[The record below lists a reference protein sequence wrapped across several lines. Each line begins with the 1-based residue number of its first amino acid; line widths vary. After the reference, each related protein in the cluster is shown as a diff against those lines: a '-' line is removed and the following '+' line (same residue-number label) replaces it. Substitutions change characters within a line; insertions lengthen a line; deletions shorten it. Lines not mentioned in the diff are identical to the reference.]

1 MMSRLEKCREEL
13 EKARKKYEDLGNKIK
28 ELEKQYKEE
37 EKIAVHGMMQA
48 AELTPAQLAQII
60 RMAKMGE
67 LDYGTMEEKAEE
79 EMQHEE

>member
-13 EKARKKYEDLGNKIK
+13 ERARKKYENLGNKIK

-48 AELTPAQLAQII
+48 AELTPEQLAQII

-67 LDYGTMEEKAEE
+67 LYYGTMEEKAEE

>member
-1 MMSRLEKCREEL
+1 MSRLEKCREEL
-13 EKARKKYEDLGNKIK
+13 ERARKRYEILGNKIK

-48 AELTPAQLAQII
+48 AELTPEQLSQII

-67 LDYGTMEEKAEE
+67 LYYGTMEEKLEE
-79 EMQHEE
+79 EIQHEE